1 MNKRLWTYAL
11 LAVMAMPSISAQTKQ
26 AWSLKDCIDYALQ
39 HNIQLKKKQMSEQTA
54 GITRKQAKAGLLPNL
69 NANVTQALNYRP
81 FQESGSNYVNGG
93 ITSSASHKAT
103 ESGSYSIS
111 TSWTVWDGG
120 KRQNDIKDSEL
131 GVKSAELATSIQAN
145 SIQEQITQLY
155 VQILYMQ
162 EAATVNET
170 LLRQDSVVLA
180 RGEEMLR
187 QGQISKAD
195 LAQLAAQVSS
205 GRYDVVNTKTQIA
218 NYKTQLK
225 QLLEISNEADI
236 DIATVSISDEQAL
249 ASIPSKAAVYAAALD
264 SRPEIK
270 ISEIAIE
277 QSRLATKTARAAY
290 SPTVSMTGGLNDSH
304 LTGNQSDF
312 FNQVKRNFNFN
323 IGLSVSIPILDNR
336 QTKSAVEKAQV
347 QEVTS
352 QLDLLD
358 AQKQLYT
365 TVETY
370 WLNATNNREKYVAAK
385 DNVASMK
392 AGYDLLQEQFRL
404 GLKNIADLLTS
415 RQNLLTAEQ
424 SMLQDKY
431 TTVLN
436 RALLNFYADGTVAL

>member
-39 HNIQLKKKQMSEQTA
+39 HNIQLKKNQMSEQTS
-54 GITRKQAKAGLLPNL
+54 GITRKQAKSGLLPNL

-270 ISEIAIE
+270 SSEIAIE

-290 SPTVSMTGGLNDSH
+290 SPTVSMTGGLSDSH